1 MERMINETEQLEK
14 LYNGEITQLQY
25 VLQSAEMK
33 REYEKYCE
41 EKDLQ
46 QNESSAQQYMN
57 YLLNQEVEAHTEYLD

>member
-14 LYNGEITQLQY
+14 LYNGEITRLQY

-33 REYEKYCE
+33 RDYKKYCE

-46 QNESSAQQYMN
+46 QNESSAQQYMD